1 MKGTLGTALFLLD
14 APSSIKIVSNLL
26 ILRMKM
32 CSWYLRSLKPCLGW
46 EERGLLAGLDFNQ
59 GHQIQNLDII
69 TTGDSEVV
77 GHHQGVTG

>member
-1 MKGTLGTALFLLD
+1 
-14 APSSIKIVSNLL
+14 
-26 ILRMKM
+26 M
-32 CSWYLRSLKPCLGW
+32 CSWYLSSLKPCLGW
-46 EERGLLAGLDFNQ
+46 EERELLAGLDLNQ